1 MACTKSCSA
10 RRECR
15 KNLGDTRERFKRV
28 SGERSTVER
37 KSGNEDDTNL
47 ATRVTIFNLLRVVRG
62 KDSIRRISNYI
73 SKLANLKRENKIIL
87 WYIIIWNWKE
97 YLDIFTIT
105 IYKLR
110 DGKCFVSIQI
120 VDIIYRTDLRI
131 ILMLLKNMINY
142 IRIYL
147 ISYKSMLNLF
157 KMTNETSIFHLK
169 KREKKLK
176 ILLSKSI

>member
-1 MACTKSCSA
+1 M
-10 RRECR
+10 
-15 KNLGDTRERFKRV
+15 
-28 SGERSTVER
+28 
-37 KSGNEDDTNL
+37 
-47 ATRVTIFNLLRVVRG
+47 
-62 KDSIRRISNYI
+62 
-73 SKLANLKRENKIIL
+73 
-87 WYIIIWNWKE
+87 
-97 YLDIFTIT
+97 DIFTIT

-110 DGKCFVSIQI
+110 GGKCFVSIQI

-176 ILLSKSI
+176 ILSSKSI